1 MPGLCWLVFTG
12 FFCLFV
18 FWGGRGAMGT
28 AVVIVF
34 VGCFAFGFLLFVYS
48 FCLSDPLNMFGI

>member
-1 MPGLCWLVFTG
+1 
-12 FFCLFV
+12 
-18 FWGGRGAMGT
+18 MGT

-34 VGCFAFGFLLFVYS
+34 VGCFAFVFLLFVYS